1 MFCTLQDLTG
11 ARKFPVTTASFDF
24 LSNVKCEGKENIL
37 CLFSKISCFWSKFGT
52 VAVADHPSWFQ
63 LSGVSSRLKIRW
75 AGVRNLSHSPTFAN
89 TPRMSSILVRGW
101 GKTIKPWPGQD
112 PTFGW
117 VSSGQGM
124 EKSIRSSVASLE
136 SPLPHTAAS
145 AAHASP
151 QAGLHLRLHPR
162 RHRHTL
168 SHPWLMAMLQ
178 KGRDVFWR
186 SRRTAGRHQS

>member
-1 MFCTLQDLTG
+1 M
-11 ARKFPVTTASFDF
+11 
-24 LSNVKCEGKENIL
+24 
-37 CLFSKISCFWSKFGT
+37 
-52 VAVADHPSWFQ
+52 
-63 LSGVSSRLKIRW
+63 
-75 AGVRNLSHSPTFAN
+75 SHSPTFAN

-186 SRRTAGRHQS
+186 SRRRLVDTNHDLLCPAVPPTILYSSVTFLPRKFGLSELL